1 MSVDRNA
8 LARLR
13 APTAM
18 ALLSRFRE
26 RRRRDVVDLR
36 AALECGDFETIARLG
51 HNMSGNGV
59 SYGFPEISEI
69 GERLEAAAVTGNAI
83 AAREQ
88 LTSLEACL
96 ARTGDEEGTIETAPR
111 TESCTRVRVA
121 TGDADGIS
129 QKSGRR

>member
-1 MSVDRNA
+1 M
-8 LARLR
+8 
-13 APTAM
+13 
-18 ALLSRFRE
+18 E
-26 RRRRDVVDLR
+26 RRRCDVATLR
-36 AALECGDFETIARLG
+36 AAVECGDFETISRLG

-83 AAREQ
+83 AVREQ

-96 ARTGDEEGTIETAPR
+96 ARSGDVESTTETATG

-129 QKSGRR
+129 QRSGRR